1 MPPPFIAPIPP
12 LALVLLLP
20 AFNIGGGAM
29 LNVPLLAG
37 FIGGGAMLNAE
48 YGLAVAWRG
57 GWC

>member
-1 MPPPFIAPIPP
+1 
-12 LALVLLLP
+12 
-20 AFNIGGGAM
+20 M